1 MVIVYLLVL
10 ALLVVIGVFTTKE
23 IRATAREK
31 LAGKW
36 GKAVIL
42 VLGYFLI
49 ALLLGFVSG
58 LFNENATI
66 AGLLSI
72 AVSIIEVPLSFGFI
86 ASFFKLYNDEEVKA
100 FDFLSYGFSNF
111 GRAWAVSLRVLL
123 KLLVP
128 IILYIV
134 GILCMSGSL
143 ISSSASVISGS
154 SSFGAGSLIFA
165 LLGVIIIVISVVWMV
180 IRSYTYEMATY
191 VAIDSPKLST
201 KEAVERSKE
210 IMPGNRAKLF
220 WLSFSFG
227 GWMLLS
233 IFTLGIGYLWLSAYM
248 QVANIAFYYFVAGK
262 KQNSEAIQETTNV
275 VENNTEA

>member
-10 ALLVVIGVFTTKE
+10 ALLVVIGVFNTKE

-42 VLGYFLI
+42 ILGYFLI

-58 LFNENATI
+58 LFSENSTI

-72 AVSIIEVPLSFGFI
+72 AVSVLEVPLSYGLLT
-86 ASFFKLYNDEEVKA
+86 SFFKLYNNEEVKA

-128 IILYIV
+128 IVLYIV

-220 WLSFSFG
+220 WLSLSFG
-227 GWMLLS
+227 GWMVLG

-248 QVANIAFYYFVAGK
+248 QVANVAFYYFVNGK